1 MNTPKELAAIHEA
14 RMARAA
20 LVRAIA
26 ACEEAGFGS
35 QVVQPLRDALENI
48 EYSIREAQ
56 A

>member
-1 MNTPKELAAIHEA
+1 MNTPAEKDAIQAALEA
-14 RMARAA
+14 RDA
-20 LVRAIA
+20 LQRAIA

-35 QVVQPLRDALENI
+35 QVTQPLRDALENI